1 MEYTNYYDIMILY
14 MLTNTL
20 YKINKLFCRLFHLG
34 AVSLVVLLLFLVAP
48 AIILDLL
55 EPVWSWFD
63 SFYYCFIS
71 LTTVG
76 LGDFIPGDEAGQ
88 VARSAYKTGVTVY
101 LVLGLVAVMTIVS
114 LVTSTPELDLTKWF
128 RGQDSEV
135 RVIKKYC
142 VSYI

>member
-1 MEYTNYYDIMILY
+1 MT
-14 MLTNTL
+14 
-20 YKINKLFCRLFHLG
+20 CRLFHLG
-34 AVSLVVLLLFLVAP
+34 AVSLVVLLLFLVVP

-88 VARSAYKTGVTVY
+88 VARLELQTKVRDDFTITGLLLVESAY
-101 LVLGLVAVMTIVS
+101 
-114 LVTSTPELDLTKWF
+114 
-128 RGQDSEV
+128 
-135 RVIKKYC
+135 
-142 VSYI
+142 